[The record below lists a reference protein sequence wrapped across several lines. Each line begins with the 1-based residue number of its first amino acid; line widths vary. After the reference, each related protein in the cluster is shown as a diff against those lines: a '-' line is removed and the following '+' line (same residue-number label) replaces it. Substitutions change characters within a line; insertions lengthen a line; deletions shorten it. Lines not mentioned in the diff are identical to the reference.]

1 MVIIDCREGASA
13 ASRRSAA
20 PADESAWGSLCPTSA
35 GDDVPPTPCSPRG
48 TRTGLRRSCA
58 RGPQLATAAVA
69 EAASSTHGLGCQRRK
84 KTDDVARTC
93 KGFGQRD
100 VTVVLG
106 RGKPLCSEFLHR
118 CQRHPPRRQQSASD
132 NIAPLSVR
140 AALRKHGLSFK
151 MLTQHRA
158 ESVEV
163 HEDSNEQLAARAP
176 SPARAVA
183 VAAAVDVEED
193 EMDDPTSPR
202 RPIRGAGR
210 RSNRQR
216 ALKELVFS

>member
-69 EAASSTHGLGCQRRK
+69 EAASSTHG
-84 KTDDVARTC
+84 
-93 KGFGQRD
+93 
-100 VTVVLG
+100 
-106 RGKPLCSEFLHR
+106 
-118 CQRHPPRRQQSASD
+118 SASD